1 MLLVGAV
8 GLLDLDGFLLGGDDF
23 DGGHELVG
31 DDGDTDEEV
40 DEDQDVGETA
50 GHLVASGQVVS
61 DDDAVLLDG
70 FDAVL
75 DGLGL
80 QVGDEVHVLAVVAV
94 LGKAVLGGEAVLGVG
109 LVELGVGDVLDGPL
123 LDVGVE
129 LVAHPEG
136 NDQTSLAH
144 TGGELATWASL
155 ILGAVLAF
163 VTNWASWWGH

>member
-1 MLLVGAV
+1 MLLVAAV

-40 DEDQDVGETA
+40 DQDQDVGEAA
-50 GHLVASGQVVS
+50 GHLVAGAQLVG

-75 DGLGL
+75 DGLSL
-80 QVGDEVHVLAVVAV
+80 QAGDEVHVLAGALV
-94 LGKAVLGGEAVLGVG
+94 LGKAVVGSEAVLGVG
-109 LVELGVGDVLDGPL
+109 QVELGVGDVLDGPL
-123 LDVGVE
+123 LDVAVDV
-129 LVAHPEG
+129 LAHPEG

-144 TGGELATWASL
+144 TGGKLTTWASL
-155 ILGAVLAF
+155 ILWTVFAF
-163 VTNWASWWGH
+163 IANWASA